1 MPSTQFA
8 VCELGLTY
16 LEGHLP
22 IFGCNQPALS
32 WALCLYPV
40 FLLSDFVFKTVA
52 AASLSAQLISFY
64 KRHFYTTAPGILI
77 GYLLMVARWAVD
89 DHVCLLRFFLFLCSA
104 FPYAQGVKSA
114 IWCSYNPKNQFS
126 RKDLMQASS
135 TECCRVAAIVLGSPH
150 ANCKN
155 LKQVFLLFHLK
166 HNVLFNIVPLQMY
179 KMLIQVHVPS
189 CQET

>member
-40 FLLSDFVFKTVA
+40 FLLSDFVFKTAV
-52 AASLSAQLISFY
+52 AASLSAQLISLY
-64 KRHFYTTAPGILI
+64 KRHSYTTALGILI
-77 GYLLMVARWAVD
+77 GYLLMVARLD
-89 DHVCLLRFFLFLCSA
+89 GHVCLLRFFLFLCSA
-104 FPYAQGVKSA
+104 FPFSQGVKSA
-114 IWCSYNPKNQFS
+114 ICCSYNPKNQFS

-135 TECCRVAAIVLGSPH
+135 AECCRVTAIVLRSPPP
-150 ANCKN
+150 NCKN
-155 LKQVFLLFHLK
+155 PK
-166 HNVLFNIVPLQMY
+166 
-179 KMLIQVHVPS
+179 
-189 CQET
+189 